1 MRVPLLTFVVAG
13 GGFSGVETAGAINDF
28 LREAIKSYPH
38 LSALTLRVVLVHS
51 GERVLPELSEKLSQ
65 YATRKLEQHG
75 IEVRLNTRVA
85 SAEDD
90 CITLSDGTRIAAHTL
105 MWTVG
110 NAANPLLAD
119 LPCVT
124 ERGRV
129 CVDEYLE
136 AISSPGVWALGDGA
150 HALDENGEPYPATA
164 QHALRQGKV
173 VACNIAA
180 SLSGEPKTRF
190 RFKSLGQMATI
201 GRRTGRGANFWLPI
215 IAVLWPGWMWRTD
228 LSAKL
233 PRLEK
238 TCARVAL
245 DCTPDQFFSKDLVQH
260 FRFRVLVNWSRH
272 ECAYEEHT
280 PGSRRNLCNEQV
292 ITAPVSDM
300 KLFSK

>member
-38 LSALTLRVVLVHS
+38 LSTSTLRVVLVHS
-51 GERVLPELSEKLSQ
+51 GERVLPELSEKLGQ

-90 CITLSDGTRIAAHTL
+90 CVTLSDGTRLAAHTL
-105 MWTVG
+105 VWTVG
-110 NAANPLLAD
+110 NAANPLLSD

-124 ERGRV
+124 KRGRV
-129 CVDEYLE
+129 CVDEHLE
-136 AISSPGVWALGDGA
+136 AIDAPGVWALGDGA
-150 HALDENGEPYPATA
+150 HAQDDNGKPYPATA

-180 SLSGEPKTRF
+180 SLSGELKTRF

-201 GRRTGRGANFWLPI
+201 GRRTGVAQIFGCQFSGFVAW
-215 IAVLWPGWMWRTD
+215 WMWRTIY
-228 LSAKL
+228 LAKL

-238 TCARVAL
+238 KVRVAL
-245 DCTPDQFFSKDLVQH
+245 DWTLDLFFSRDLVQH
-260 FRFRVLVNWSRH
+260 SSSSTRELGLAMNMLS
-272 ECAYEEHT
+272 EEHT
-280 PGSRRNLCNEQV
+280 PEVVG
-292 ITAPVSDM
+292 A
-300 KLFSK
+300 